1 MIMSKPGCT
10 VAASHRRRSALVGVI
25 AILLQAGAPAQASPA
40 EFELAGSQY
49 PGFITE
55 AAQRFDIPEGWIRAV
70 MQAESAGDARAVS
83 PAGAMGLMQIMPGT
97 WSTLQARYGVG
108 ADPFDAHDNIL
119 AGAAYLRELH
129 DRYGAPGF
137 LAAYN
142 AGPARYDEYLATG
155 RPLPSET
162 VGYLTT
168 IERLLGPGALGDV
181 SVAAPT
187 ARPWTEAPL
196 FAGQA
201 SGGISAVKQPFPL
214 SGQAAGGLIAD
225 GVAAPKPPRAGLFV
239 QIGSTSG
246 RVP

>member
-1 MIMSKPGCT
+1 MQQPGFT
-10 VAASHRRRSALVGVI
+10 VAASHRRRSAVVGVI
-25 AILLQAGAPAQASPA
+25 AILLQAAAPAQAGSA
-40 EFELAGSQY
+40 EFEPAGSQY
-49 PGFITE
+49 PGFIAE
-55 AAQRFDIPEGWIRAV
+55 AAQRFDIPQAWIRAV
-70 MQAESAGDARAVS
+70 IQAESAGDARAVS

-142 AGPARYDEYLATG
+142 AGPARYDEYLATE

-162 VGYLTT
+162 FGYLTA
-168 IERLLGPGALGDV
+168 IERLLGPGALSDV
-181 SVAAPT
+181 SVVAPT
-187 ARPWTEAPL
+187 ARLWTEAPL
-196 FAGQA
+196 FAGHA
-201 SGGISAVKQPFPL
+201 SAGISAVNQPFPL
-214 SGQAAGGLIAD
+214 SGQPAGGQIATS
-225 GVAAPKPPRAGLFV
+225 ASPSEPPRAGIFV
-239 QIGSTSG
+239 QLGSTSG